1 MGKVDD
7 LNSENIVLCKYKLL
21 SEYAP
26 VIATSTEIIK
36 ALKVRYVR
44 ILVVNIQKWAKNIN
58 RMWRT

>member
-44 ILVVNIQKWAKNIN
+44 ILVVNIQK
-58 RMWRT
+58 